1 MTLPEL
7 QILIHHILR
16 IALLLAVVHDAL
28 FESAIVIYV
37 WISIY
42 AISVVSMCLH
52 FGLLRRHWQCY
63 NMFVMLLHEII
74 RVSFAMDWNDICMT
88 TL

>member
-1 MTLPEL
+1 MTLLEL
-7 QILIHHILR
+7 QILTHHILR

-42 AISVVSMCLH
+42 AISVVSKRLY

-63 NMFVMLLHEII
+63 NMLVMVLHEII
-74 RVSFAMDWNDICMT
+74 RVSIALDWNDICMT

>member
-1 MTLPEL
+1 MT
-7 QILIHHILR
+7 HHILR

-28 FESAIVIYV
+28 FKSAIVIYV

-42 AISVVSMCLH
+42 AISIVSMHLH
-52 FGLLRRHWQCY
+52 FGLLHRHWQCY
-63 NMFVMLLHEII
+63 NMLVMLLHEII
-74 RVSFAMDWNDICMT
+74 RVSIALDWNDICMT